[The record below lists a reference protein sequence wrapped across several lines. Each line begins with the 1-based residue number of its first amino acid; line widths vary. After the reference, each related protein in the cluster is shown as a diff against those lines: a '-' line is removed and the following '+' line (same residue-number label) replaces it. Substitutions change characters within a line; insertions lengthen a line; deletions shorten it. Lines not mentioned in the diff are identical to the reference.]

1 MKNNKGVMTLIHV
14 VIGIAITLLVANLT
28 PPEPLTRYG
37 LTVIG
42 LFVVTNYWF
51 ATIGMIWPSVLSLVL
66 YVILTATP
74 AADATVRILGSTTV
88 WQCIMLMPICGA
100 LKESG
105 ATEVMAKYLI
115 SRKFLSGKPLL
126 FSYVFLLACFAVGVL
141 TGLSSAVILAFV
153 LFEGVAEAID
163 CKPGESY
170 YTTMIVATF
179 LSSALGTT
187 VIPYRS
193 YLTAMVGAFSKI
205 LGTTMNGAM
214 YIIYA
219 FCFMLVFMLL
229 ILLVM
234 KFVLRVDMSKLEKLD
249 TQALAKDVG
258 KINLT
263 GKLLLIILGIVILGI
278 IYPLVIKSGA
288 IYDLL
293 SKTLTN
299 NLFFGLAAVATCMI
313 HVQGKP
319 LMDINKAIGKYVPWG
334 LLFSMGIMLFFA
346 DCLSSADSGVR
357 EFLSLTMGNLF
368 SGMASWLFIV
378 CVVVITVIVTGFFSN
393 MATGIVILTAT
404 APLAPQF
411 GVDPMFLGILVMF
424 SSMFGFLTPGG
435 NGMTPLL
442 YGREDVTS
450 GGIYKCLIPVMLVFM
465 IMNVLG
471 GVILGAIF

>member
-1 MKNNKGVMTLIHV
+1 MVRCGKVGMAVRQWCGRGVLLILLAAALAALPLAGQERRAAEAMGGVDRPCVALTFDDGPRASTTSLLLDGLSQRGVHATFF
-14 VIGIAITLLVANLT
+14 VIGDSVDGCEELLQRMAG
-28 PPEPLTRYG
+28 EG
-37 LTVIG
+37 HQIG
-42 LFVVTNYWF
+42 
-51 ATIGMIWPSVLSLVL
+51 IHSQSH
-66 YVILTATP
+66 
-74 AADATVRILGSTTV
+74 
-88 WQCIMLMPICGA
+88 Q
-100 LKESG
+100 
-105 ATEVMAKYLI
+105 
-115 SRKFLSGKPLL
+115 
-126 FSYVFLLACFAVGVL
+126 VL

-170 YTTMIVATF
+170 YATMIVATF
-179 LSSALGTT
+179 LASALGTT

-193 YLTAMVGAFSKI
+193 YLTAMVGSFSKI

-219 FCFMLVFMLL
+219 FCFMLIFMLL
-229 ILLVM
+229 MLLVM
-234 KFVLRVDMSKLEKLD
+234 KFILRVDMSKLEKLD

-263 GKLLLIILGIVILGI
+263 GKLLLVILGIVILGI
-278 IYPLVIKSGA
+278 IYPLVIKSGV
-288 IYDLL
+288 IYNLL
-293 SKTLTN
+293 SNVLTN
-299 NLFFGLAAVATCMI
+299 NLFFGLAAVAACMI

-319 LMDINKAIGKYVPWG
+319 LMDINKAISKYVPWG

-357 EFLSLTMGNLF
+357 EFLSITMGNLF
-368 SGMASWLFIV
+368 GGMASWLFIV
-378 CVVVITVIVTGFFSN
+378 CVVVLTVVVTGFFSN

-450 GGIYKCLIPVMLVFM
+450 GGIYKCLIPFMLVFM

-471 GVILGAIF
+471 GVVLGAIF

>member
-1 MKNNKGVMTLIHV
+1 MKKNKGIMTLVHV
-14 VIGIAITLLVANLT
+14 VIGIAIALLFANLKA
-28 PPEPLTRYG
+28 PEPLTHYG

-42 LFVVTNYWF
+42 LFLVTNYWF
-51 ATIGMIWPSVLSLVL
+51 ATIGMIWPSVLSLTL

-153 LFEGVAEAID
+153 LFEGVAQTID

-193 YLTAMVGAFSKI
+193 YLTAMVGSFSKI
-205 LGTTMNGAM
+205 LGTPMNGAM

-219 FCFMLVFMLL
+219 FCFMLIFMFLM
-229 ILLVM
+229 LLVM
-234 KFVLRVDMSKLEKLD
+234 KFILRVDMSKLEKLD

-263 GKLLLIILGIVILGI
+263 GKLLLVILGIVILGI
-278 IYPLVIKSGA
+278 IYPLVIKSGV

-299 NLFFGLAAVATCMI
+299 NLFFGLAAVAACMI

-319 LMDINKAIGKYVPWG
+319 LMDINKAISKYVPWG

-357 EFLSLTMGNLF
+357 EFLSITMGNLF
-368 SGMASWLFIV
+368 GGMASWLFIV
-378 CVVVITVIVTGFFSN
+378 CVVVLTVIVTGFFSN

-411 GVDPMFLGILVMF
+411 GVDSMFLGILVMF

-450 GGIYKCLIPVMLVFM
+450 GGIYKCLIPFMLVYM

>member
-1 MKNNKGVMTLIHV
+1 M
-14 VIGIAITLLVANLT
+14 
-28 PPEPLTRYG
+28 
-37 LTVIG
+37 
-42 LFVVTNYWF
+42 
-51 ATIGMIWPSVLSLVL
+51 
-66 YVILTATP
+66 
-74 AADATVRILGSTTV
+74 
-88 WQCIMLMPICGA
+88 
-100 LKESG
+100 
-105 ATEVMAKYLI
+105 
-115 SRKFLSGKPLL
+115 
-126 FSYVFLLACFAVGVL
+126 
-141 TGLSSAVILAFV
+141 
-153 LFEGVAEAID
+153 
-163 CKPGESY
+163 
-170 YTTMIVATF
+170 
-179 LSSALGTT
+179 
-187 VIPYRS
+187 
-193 YLTAMVGAFSKI
+193 
-205 LGTTMNGAM
+205 
-214 YIIYA
+214 
-219 FCFMLVFMLL
+219 
-229 ILLVM
+229 
-234 KFVLRVDMSKLEKLD
+234 
-249 TQALAKDVG
+249 G

-450 GGIYKCLIPVMLVFM
+450 GGIYKCLIPFMLVFM

>member
-1 MKNNKGVMTLIHV
+1 
-14 VIGIAITLLVANLT
+14 
-28 PPEPLTRYG
+28 
-37 LTVIG
+37 
-42 LFVVTNYWF
+42 
-51 ATIGMIWPSVLSLVL
+51 
-66 YVILTATP
+66 
-74 AADATVRILGSTTV
+74 
-88 WQCIMLMPICGA
+88 
-100 LKESG
+100 
-105 ATEVMAKYLI
+105 
-115 SRKFLSGKPLL
+115 
-126 FSYVFLLACFAVGVL
+126 
-141 TGLSSAVILAFV
+141 
-153 LFEGVAEAID
+153 
-163 CKPGESY
+163 
-170 YTTMIVATF
+170 MIVATF

-249 TQALAKDVG
+249 TQALAKGVG

-368 SGMASWLFIV
+368 SGMASLAVHRLCGGDYRNCYGLLLQYGYRYCYPDRYGAFGTPV
-378 CVVVITVIVTGFFSN
+378 RCGPHVPGHTGHVQQYVRLPYSRRQRYDPPAVRQRGRYLRRN
-393 MATGIVILTAT
+393 LQVLDSLYAGVYDHEH
-404 APLAPQF
+404 F
-411 GVDPMFLGILVMF
+411 GRRDSGRNFLSLP
-424 SSMFGFLTPGG
+424 S
-435 NGMTPLL
+435 
-442 YGREDVTS
+442 
-450 GGIYKCLIPVMLVFM
+450 PVYQ
-465 IMNVLG
+465 
-471 GVILGAIF
+471 

>member
-105 ATEVMAKYLI
+105 ATEVMAKYLM
-115 SRKFLSGKPLL
+115 
-126 FSYVFLLACFAVGVL
+126 
-141 TGLSSAVILAFV
+141 
-153 LFEGVAEAID
+153 AEAID

-299 NLFFGLAAVATCMI
+299 NLFFGLAAVAACMI

-346 DCLSSADSGVR
+346 DCLSSPDSGVR

-368 SGMASWLFIV
+368 NGMASWLFIV

-450 GGIYKCLIPVMLVFM
+450 GGIYKCLIPFMLVFM

>member
-1 MKNNKGVMTLIHV
+1 MKKSKGLMTLIHV
-14 VIGIAITLLVANLT
+14 VIGIAIAILFASLT
-28 PPEPLTRYG
+28 PPAPLTHYG

-42 LFVVTNYWF
+42 LFLVTNYWF
-51 ATIGMIWPSVLSLVL
+51 ATIGMIWPSILSLSLFVL
-66 YVILTATP
+66 LTG
-74 AADATVRILGSTTV
+74 AAASETVPRILGSTTV

-100 LKESG
+100 LKETG
-105 ATEVMAKYLI
+105 ATETMAKFLI

-153 LFEGVAEAID
+153 LFEGVAQAID

-193 YLTAMVGAFSKI
+193 YLTAMVGSFSKI
-205 LGTTMNGAM
+205 LGMPMNGAM
-214 YIIYA
+214 YIVYA
-219 FCFMLVFMLL
+219 FCFMLIFMLL
-229 ILLVM
+229 MLLIM
-234 KFVLRVDMSKLEKLD
+234 KFLLRVDMSKLEKLD
-249 TQALAKDVG
+249 TQTLAKDVG
-258 KINLT
+258 QINLA
-263 GKLLLIILGIVILGI
+263 GKLLLVILGIVILGI
-278 IYPLVIKSGA
+278 IYPLVVKSGA
-288 IYDLL
+288 IYELL
-293 SKTLTN
+293 SNTLTN
-299 NLFFGLAAVATCMI
+299 NLFFGLAAVAACMI

-357 EFLSLTMGNLF
+357 EFLSITMGNLF
-368 SGMASWLFIV
+368 GGMPSWLFIV

-393 MATGIVILTAT
+393 MATGIVILTST
-404 APLAPQF
+404 APLASQF
-411 GVDPMFLGILVMF
+411 GVNPMFLGILIMF

-442 YGREDVTS
+442 YGRDDITS
-450 GGIYKCLIPVMLVFM
+450 GGIYKCLIPFMLVFM
-465 IMNVLG
+465 LMNVLG
-471 GVILGAIF
+471 GVVLSAIF